1 MTRSNTVLND
11 TTSTFKNKKKTTNKK
26 NSITSKAPKKLNE
39 KQWRKHVLAFYKSDL
54 PQSAYI
60 EKNKIKSHPLR
71 TRFEKSGLR
80 ILKKCDTSY
89 ADAVIQYDFWFKQWK
104 TSLCSK
110 QAQNRSPNIPV
121 VGFTLYV
128 DSEEVGEDIP
138 SSASMSTSSPTA
150 TATAATNSN
159 DNDDFLDRPSIEE
172 VEVEEKK
179 QRITKLDKTMMQ
191 QLILEF
197 YGRSDH
203 MSLASYIRHVKK
215 CWPNKNAIYS
225 HWKESKLEQLKFAD
239 ESLEVATKTYNNW
252 CISQQEKQSENS
264 RKNASNK
271 KALPVEL
278 ECFMRDL
285 IKQLALCGQ
294 GLGKKLVRRIFTE
307 ALTDGTGK
315 RSISRSILDRFV
327 KNYQLEC
334 KSVKNIDPVRISQ
347 VTPENRDSFFFR
359 LDQLIKLTHSID
371 DINCPW
377 NEWSEVE
384 AEFMI
389 NIDEMGSDPTK
400 FRDVLLIPEEITNRI
415 FQSTPEGDR
424 VARHL
429 SLLVFSHANGKYKDK
444 AASIEGAAPPMM
456 IHSKQSSKKDNT
468 TAAERRIDLYND
480 PDTESPVN
488 DKYTEGLER
497 YRNLGMKVCTSVNG
511 SMTKELFLL
520 AMKHLIE
527 NLPSK
532 QGASGM
538 YTFLLMD
545 SHVSRWNPQ
554 ALYLLF
560 KNRIIPI
567 FFPSH
572 LSIVVQPQDNGV
584 ILFLHKCIEE
594 AAQLERLF
602 QTDT

>member
-1 MTRSNTVLND
+1 MARSKKKALND
-11 TTSTFKNKKKTTNKK
+11 ATNKKKKTKEKATTA
-26 NSITSKAPKKLNE
+26 TKKLNE
-39 KQWRKHVLAFYKSDL
+39 DQWRGHVLAFYKSDL
-54 PQSAYI
+54 PQSKYI
-60 EKNKIKSHPLR
+60 VMNNIKPHPLR
-71 TRFEKSGLR
+71 TRFDKSGLR
-80 ILKKCDTSY
+80 NLKKCNTPYS
-89 ADAVIQYDFWFKQWK
+89 DAVIQYDFWFKQWK
-104 TSLCSK
+104 SSLREK
-110 QAQNRSPNIPV
+110 QALNSPRTNIPA
-121 VGFTLYV
+121 GFLIRI
-128 DSEEVGEDIP
+128 DDDDGEEKEEEEEGRED
-138 SSASMSTSSPTA
+138 
-150 TATAATNSN
+150 ATNSTIENGNADMN
-159 DNDDFLDRPSIEE
+159 DNDPDRASIEE
-172 VEVEEKK
+172 VEEKK
-179 QRITKLDKTMMQ
+179 PRIAKLDNKMME

-197 YGRSDH
+197 YGRSDG
-203 MSLASYIRHVKK
+203 MSLAKYVRHIKK
-215 CWPNKNAIYS
+215 CWSNKNAIYS
-225 HWKESKLEQLKFAD
+225 HWKDSGLEQLKLLD
-239 ESLEVATKTYNNW
+239 ESLDIASTAYSNW
-252 CISQQEKQSENS
+252 CVSQHEKQSENN
-264 RKNASNK
+264 RTNASNK
-271 KALPVEL
+271 KSLPVEL

-294 GLGKKLVRRIFTE
+294 GLGKKIVRRIFTE
-307 ALTDGTGK
+307 ALEDGTGK
-315 RSISRSILDRFV
+315 RSISRSTLDRFV
-327 KNYQLEC
+327 RNYRLEC

-359 LDQLIKLTHSID
+359 LDQLVKLLHSID
-371 DINCPW
+371 AVNCPW
-377 NEWSEVE
+377 KEWSEVK

-400 FRDVLLIPEEITNRI
+400 FRDVLLIPEEIMSRI

-429 SLLVFSHANGKYKDK
+429 SLLVFSQANGKYKDK
-444 AASIEGAAPPMM
+444 AANIEGAAPPMM
-456 IHSKQSSKKDNT
+456 IHSQQSSNKDNT
-468 TAAERRIDLYND
+468 TAAARRIDLYNN
-480 PDTESPVN
+480 PDTEPLVK
-488 DKYTEGLER
+488 DRYTEGLER
-497 YRNLGMKVCTSVNG
+497 FKNLGMKVCTSVNG
-511 SMTKELFLL
+511 SMTKELFLP

-532 QGASGM
+532 QGANGF

-545 SHVSRWNPQ
+545 SHVSRWNPR